1 MVHLRRWGP
10 FKDWL
15 DRFFEEEDF
24 SLIPFSFTSSL
35 ATDVYETDKEVVV
48 EIQVP
53 GFKKENIKV
62 SLQDGYLRVEGKY
75 DESSEEKDKNY
86 WRKEIKKGS
95 FARTIPLPRDVE
107 TKGAKAK
114 FENGILKIIL
124 NKTMPSDEVGEEI
137 KIE

>member
-1 MVHLRRWGP
+1 MVYLKRWGS

-24 SLIPFSFTSSL
+24 SFFPLSLTSSL

-53 GFKKENIKV
+53 GFKKENIKI

-86 WRKEIKKGS
+86 WRKEIRKGS

-124 NKTMPSDEVGEEI
+124 TKTVPTEPAGEEI